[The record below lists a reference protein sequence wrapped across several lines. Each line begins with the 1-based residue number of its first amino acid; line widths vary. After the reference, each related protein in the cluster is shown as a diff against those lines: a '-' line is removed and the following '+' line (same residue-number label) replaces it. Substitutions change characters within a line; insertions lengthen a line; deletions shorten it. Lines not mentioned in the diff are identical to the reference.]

1 MRDRKARYAF
11 LEAFALARICSDSPG
26 RSVLGRPFEAYRRRS
41 QPLFRAVPGVLF
53 LEYALR
59 SISFPETLTDRDR
72 VSSGIRGGIRR
83 CFLVAFR
90 NTLEELSEEFEA
102 AAARAFRYLPPPGG
116 SCPKA
121 CLRSFST
128 EWKTPPIAPRSHS
141 ESRSRYPFRASSPTP
156 FTKCVVRPEERLVD
170 PSFPLPH
177 GPFPMMQVG

>member
-72 VSSGIRGGIRR
+72 STDGPRFERYSGR
-83 CFLVAFR
+83 
-90 NTLEELSEEFEA
+90 
-102 AAARAFRYLPPPGG
+102 
-116 SCPKA
+116 
-121 CLRSFST
+121 
-128 EWKTPPIAPRSHS
+128 HS
-141 ESRSRYPFRASSPTP
+141 EMFSRRLSQYP
-156 FTKCVVRPEERLVD
+156 
-170 PSFPLPH
+170 
-177 GPFPMMQVG
+177 